1 MIDAESRPW
10 YDLRP
15 RLTREQRKAVFK
27 EIESSSS
34 PSWRFWVL
42 TFLSTAIAAYGL
54 LANSTAVVVGAM
66 LVAPLMGPIFGLALA
81 TVTGHA
87 VLMKRSLI
95 AEVFGVAL
103 AIGVGWLIGSMPLNM
118 GATPEMQA
126 RIAPTLYDLLIAIFS
141 GMAGAYAGANSRV
154 NAALPGVAISVAL
167 VPPLA
172 SCGLYLA
179 LGEYSA
185 SLGAFLLFTAN
196 FFAIQLASCG
206 VYLLFNLG
214 AEREVRRLGVG
225 KFIVRFTPS
234 LLGVALMAWFLTG
247 TLTRIIEDRR
257 LQTQLVRELSEQFAK
272 RTGGRLQGAPE
283 IREENG
289 ALVVTAVALTPRPF
303 EPTHIEEIEDRL
315 CQACDR
321 DVRLI
326 VRSIQSRDADRD
338 GIVFHTAGERLA
350 SEIAE
355 EGRAV
360 LGSARDSLVESLS
373 KFEGA
378 SLTDLY
384 RTQSNAS
391 LEFTAV
397 VATPVP
403 IGPESVAAMEE
414 GLNRRLDAKSRLI
427 VRSVLTRDANSE
439 RFIYDPVPEK
449 APRLTESQIALQKR
463 VTEVIGRRMA
473 EIPGAVVGEVQFE
486 ERASVVWV
494 RVRIE
499 APEVVG
505 PEAVRRIEQ
514 DLRQFVDPRL
524 RLQARTVVSATAT
537 ASGWNLGEIPTPEP

>member
-1 MIDAESRPW
+1 M
-10 YDLRP
+10 
-15 RLTREQRKAVFK
+15 
-27 EIESSSS
+27 
-34 PSWRFWVL
+34 
-42 TFLSTAIAAYGL
+42 
-54 LANSTAVVVGAM
+54 
-66 LVAPLMGPIFGLALA
+66 
-81 TVTGHA
+81 
-87 VLMKRSLI
+87 
-95 AEVFGVAL
+95 
-103 AIGVGWLIGSMPLNM
+103 
-118 GATPEMQA
+118 
-126 RIAPTLYDLLIAIFS
+126 
-141 GMAGAYAGANSRV
+141 
-154 NAALPGVAISVAL
+154 
-167 VPPLA
+167 
-172 SCGLYLA
+172 
-179 LGEYSA
+179 
-185 SLGAFLLFTAN
+185 
-196 FFAIQLASCG
+196 
-206 VYLLFNLG
+206 
-214 AEREVRRLGVG
+214 
-225 KFIVRFTPS
+225 
-234 LLGVALMAWFLTG
+234 
-247 TLTRIIEDRR
+247 
-257 LQTQLVRELSEQFAK
+257 
-272 RTGGRLQGAPE
+272 
-283 IREENG
+283 
-289 ALVVTAVALTPRPF
+289 
-303 EPTHIEEIEDRL
+303 
-315 CQACDR
+315 
-321 DVRLI
+321 RLI

-514 DLRQFVDPRL
+514 DLRQYVDPRL
-524 RLQARTVVSATAT
+524 RLQARSVVSATAT

>member
-34 PSWRFWVL
+34 PSWRFWIL
-42 TFLSTAIAAYGL
+42 TVLSTAIAAYGL

-81 TVTGHA
+81 TVTGHV

-95 AEVFGVAL
+95 AEVFGVVL
-103 AIGVGWLIGSMPLNM
+103 AVGVGWVIGSMPLNL
-118 GATPEMQA
+118 GATPEMAA

-141 GMAGAYAGANSRV
+141 GMAGAYASANSRV

-247 TLTRIIEDRR
+247 TLTRIIEDRK
-257 LQTQLVRELSEQFAK
+257 LQTQVVRELSEQFAK
-272 RTGGRLQGAPE
+272 RTGGRLQGSPE
-283 IREENG
+283 FREEG
-289 ALVVTAVALTPRPF
+289 GVLVVTAVALTPRPF
-303 EPTHIEEIEDRL
+303 EPAHIEEIEDRL
-315 CQACDR
+315 GQACNR

-338 GIVFHTAGERLA
+338 GIVFHTAGEKIA

-355 EGRAV
+355 EGREL
-360 LGSARDSLVESLS
+360 LGNARDSIVESLS
-373 KFEGA
+373 LIEGT

-384 RTQSNAS
+384 RTQSNAT
-391 LEFTAV
+391 LEFTAI

-403 IGPESVAAMEE
+403 IGPETVARMETS
-414 GLNRRLDAKSRLI
+414 LNKRLDSPSRLI

-449 APRLTESQIALQKR
+449 APRLTDSQVALQKR
-463 VTEVIGRRMA
+463 VTEVIGRRVA
-473 EIPGAVVGEVQFE
+473 ETPGSVVREVQFE
-486 ERASVVWV
+486 EREGLVWV
-494 RVRIE
+494 RARIE
-499 APEVVG
+499 APEVIG
-505 PEAVRRIEQ
+505 PEIVGRIEQ
-514 DLRQFVDPRL
+514 DLRQYVDPRL

-537 ASGWNLGEIPTPEP
+537 AAGWQLGDAPAPNP